1 MRKIIVSCPQDLAL
15 ELEKNYYEITVLQ
28 QLIDRYIDNHPEIED
43 IFETKIGFNLLQRLT
58 EKQTNYETLKNI
70 LTKNVIPE
78 YLQNHSLNWSLD
90 FLNNEVTINILCD
103 CEIPECPKE

>member
-1 MRKIIVSCPQDLAL
+1 MRKIIVSCPQDLTL

-78 YLQNHSLNWSLD
+78 YLQNHTFNWSLD
-90 FLNNEVTINILCD
+90 FLNSEVVINILCD
-103 CEIPECPKE
+103 CEILECPKE